1 MLSMKSVASALVL
14 VASAADTAVP
24 VLIVPALVLGVSTA
38 ARAQVLAPSSP
49 TEAVRHQVVR
59 YDDLNLASADGRA
72 IFQVR
77 LKGAVETVCG
87 PQADLRNFDEAADYK
102 ACVAKA
108 TEDAVSAVPDIGRTA
123 ARPVHRIHRAG

>member
-14 VASAADTAVP
+14 VASAADIAVP
-24 VLIVPALVLGVSTA
+24 VLVAPALVLAVSTA
-38 ARAQVLAPSSP
+38 VRAETP
-49 TEAVRHQVVR
+49 AVRHQVVR
-59 YDDLNLASADGRA
+59 YDDLNLTSAAGQST
-72 IFQVR
+72 FQTR

-108 TEDAVSAVPDIGRTA
+108 SHDAMSAVPDV
-123 ARPVHRIHRAG
+123 ARQASRPASRHG